1 VKLRKGDEVEV
12 LAGKDIGRRGAVI
25 RVLPGA
31 GKVIVD
37 RVNIAKKHQ
46 KPTKATMQGG
56 IIDKEM
62 PIDVSNVGLVCNACR
77 KPTRIGYRFDAGG
90 KKIRVC
96 RKCGGDI

>member
-1 VKLRKGDEVEV
+1 VKLKKGDEVEV
-12 LAGKDIGRRGAVI
+12 LSGKDIGRRGAVM
-25 RVLPGA
+25 RVYPTA

-62 PIDVSNVGLVCNACR
+62 PLNASNVGLVCGKCD
-77 KPTRIGYRFDAGG
+77 KPTRIGYRFDGG
-90 KKIRVC
+90 KKIRIC
-96 RKCGGDI
+96 RKCGGDV

>member
-1 VKLRKGDEVEV
+1 MKLRKGDEVEV
-12 LAGKDIGRRGAVI
+12 LAGKDIGRRGAVM
-25 RVLPGA
+25 RVLPGS

-62 PIDVSNVGLVCNACR
+62 PIDVSNVGLVCNTCR
-77 KPTRIGYRFDAGG
+77 KPTRIGYRFDATG

-96 RKCGGDI
+96 RKCGGDV